1 MWPRHPGLD
10 NYQFPGRSY
19 GQNIEHH
26 RTGGAYGY
34 PEKYSK
40 PPYAAP
46 PSSYQYVSKPKEP
59 VIECD
64 YVPRE
69 NCTKVEGSRNCKQI
83 PKQVPEQICI
93 EGIPVQ
99 KVREEC
105 TDVTKEGMY
114 LKPI

>member
-1 MWPRHPGLD
+1 M
-10 NYQFPGRSY
+10 
-19 GQNIEHH
+19 
-26 RTGGAYGY
+26 
-34 PEKYSK
+34 
-40 PPYAAP
+40 
-46 PSSYQYVSKPKEP
+46 
-59 VIECD
+59 IECD

-99 KVREEC
+99 RVREEC

-114 LKPI
+114 LKIYIILDADILKIMINFT